1 MTGQNAVPLIV
12 LSAVRDPAE
21 AINSALRQAGQPV
34 QCTWLPTLRDLGDAL
49 TQINAQLVIQEA
61 ASDAELSAAIGI
73 RNRLAPEVPLL
84 LLASDASEARSPEPI
99 TTGWGHRFQAR
110 GTPE

>member
-21 AINSALRQAGQPV
+21 AINSALRRVGQAV

-49 TQINAQLVIQEA
+49 TQLN
-61 ASDAELSAAIGI
+61 AELLIQAAP
-73 RNRLAPEVPLL
+73 NDEEL
-84 LLASDASEARSPEPI
+84 
-99 TTGWGHRFQAR
+99 
-110 GTPE
+110 

>member
-21 AINSALRQAGQPV
+21 AVNIALRRVGQPV

-49 TQINAQLVIQEA
+49 TQINPQLVIHA
-61 ASDAELSAAIGI
+61 ADKDEELAAVIAHSRPAG
-73 RNRLAPEVPLL
+73 AGGPG
-84 LLASDASEARSPEPI
+84 AAARERSWTRRALP
-99 TTGWGHRFQAR
+99 RR
-110 GTPE
+110 